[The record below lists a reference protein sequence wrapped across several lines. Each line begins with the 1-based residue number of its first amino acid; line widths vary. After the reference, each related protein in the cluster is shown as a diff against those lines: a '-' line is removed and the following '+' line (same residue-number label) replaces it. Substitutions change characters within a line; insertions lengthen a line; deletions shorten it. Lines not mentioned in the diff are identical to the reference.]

1 MEINCYIV
9 GAGVSNDSAFHD
21 ELHLYSTSDDEAHE
35 YLSSVSQSS
44 TSPPRISTTIS
55 DPSFA
60 EILNSQQSDLGGL
73 TWEGGIDSG
82 RGVNR
87 K

>member
-1 MEINCYIV
+1 MEINRYLL

-21 ELHLYSTSDDEAHE
+21 ELHLYSTSDDEAQV

-44 TSPPRISTTIS
+44 TPPQRMSTTIS

-60 EILNSQQSDLGGL
+60 EILNSQGL
-73 TWEGGIDSG
+73 TW
-82 RGVNR
+82 GVDR
-87 K
+87 